1 MINGQLTPETEPYLP
16 NAGLDDELQNA
27 ITAVFEDET
36 LMGANNWMM
45 RDWMDEWPIY
55 TWSTCNQI
63 VEILLRFWK
72 ACTTRDFIPV
82 RCASTHAVIC
92 WATFSITT

>member
-1 MINGQLTPETEPYLP
+1 MINGQLTPETEPYFP

-45 RDWMDEWPIY
+45 RDWMDEWPI
-55 TWSTCNQI
+55 
-63 VEILLRFWK
+63 
-72 ACTTRDFIPV
+72 
-82 RCASTHAVIC
+82 
-92 WATFSITT
+92 